1 MNKSFDYEL
10 AAQRISTKSPSLHAS
25 PFLNRQTIM
34 SNSYEIKGAMAGI
47 EVREL
52 QEEEKHIQILK
63 QQIEKIEQYK
73 NVMRKKDK

>member
-1 MNKSFDYEL
+1 
-10 AAQRISTKSPSLHAS
+10 
-25 PFLNRQTIM
+25 M

-63 QQIEKIEQYK
+63 Q
-73 NVMRKKDK
+73 